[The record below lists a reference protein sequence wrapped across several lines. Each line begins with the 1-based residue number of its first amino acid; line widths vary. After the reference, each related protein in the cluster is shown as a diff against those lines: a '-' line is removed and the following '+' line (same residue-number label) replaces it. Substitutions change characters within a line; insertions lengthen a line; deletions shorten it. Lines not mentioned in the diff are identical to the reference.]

1 MYAILIEIE
10 LKGGFKVMAKKN
22 QKKPIYQR
30 LWFKILIIWI
40 ILGIIMEIVSPS
52 SGENKKQN
60 SEERTS
66 TETMVSSSPEIEYS
80 DEIVKFARK
89 YKISEEATQNIENAL
104 KEASLADSLSNIE
117 GWEQVDDYAYG
128 ERCRV
133 LIGDRSFL
141 ICVSKEKVE
150 SIYDRTDAP
159 SDGLGVLIYGK
170 GIAPEETEENAD
182 GTIYLADGVLGEY
195 GKEVTIPSETYG
207 EYTYT
212 QYMVPSGTYV
222 IENQF
227 KVATVFV
234 VSNTDSNDVVETIRF
249 TEKGEQQDVT
259 IEDGYHIEL
268 SERSEVLLTPKG

>member
-1 MYAILIEIE
+1 MLYLITIKV
-10 LKGGFKVMAKKN
+10 KGGFKIMAKKN

-40 ILGIIMEIVSPS
+40 VLGVIMEIVSPNN
-52 SGENKKQN
+52 GENKKRN
-60 SEERTS
+60 SEEATS
-66 TETMVSSSPEIEYS
+66 TEAIASSSADIEYS
-80 DEIVKFARK
+80 DEVVRFARK
-89 YKISEEATQNIENAL
+89 YKISEETAQNIADAL
-104 KEASLADSLSNIE
+104 KEASLADSLSDIE

-128 ERCRV
+128 ERYRV
-133 LIGDRSFL
+133 KIGDRSFL

-159 SDGLGVLIYGK
+159 SDGLGVLVYENDIE
-170 GIAPEETEENAD
+170 PEKIEESTD
-182 GTIYLADGVLGEY
+182 GTIYLTDGVLGEY
-195 GKEVTIPSETYG
+195 GKEVTVPSETYG

-227 KVATVFV
+227 KVATVFI
-234 VSNTDSNDVVETIRF
+234 VSNTDSDDVLETIRF

-259 IEDGYHIEL
+259 VEDGYHIEL
-268 SERSEVLLTPKG
+268 SERSEVLLTPKE

>member
-1 MYAILIEIE
+1 MLYLITIKV
-10 LKGGFKVMAKKN
+10 KGGFKIMAKKN

-40 ILGIIMEIVSPS
+40 VLGVIMEIVSPS
-52 SGENKKQN
+52 NGENKKRN
-60 SEERTS
+60 SEEATS
-66 TETMVSSSPEIEYS
+66 TEAIASSSADIEYS
-80 DEIVKFARK
+80 DEVVRFARK
-89 YKISEEATQNIENAL
+89 YKISEETAQNIADAL
-104 KEASLADSLSNIE
+104 KEASLADSLSDIE

-128 ERCRV
+128 ERYRV
-133 LIGDRSFL
+133 KIGDRSFL

-159 SDGLGVLIYGK
+159 SDGLGVLVYENDIE
-170 GIAPEETEENAD
+170 PEKIEESTD
-182 GTIYLADGVLGEY
+182 GTIYLTDGVLGEY
-195 GKEVTIPSETYG
+195 GKEVTVPSETYG

-227 KVATVFV
+227 KVATVFI
-234 VSNTDSNDVVETIRF
+234 VSNTDSDDVLETIRF

-259 IEDGYHIEL
+259 VEDGYHIEL
-268 SERSEVLLTPKG
+268 SERSEVLLTPKE

>member
-10 LKGGFKVMAKKN
+10 LKGEFKVMAKKN

-52 SGENKKQN
+52 SGESKKRN
-60 SEERTS
+60 SQASTS

-104 KEASLADSLSNIE
+104 KEASLADSLSDIE

-128 ERCRV
+128 ERYRV
-133 LIGDRSFL
+133 KIGDRSFL

-159 SDGLGVLIYGK
+159 SDGRGVLIYEND
-170 GIAPEETEENAD
+170 IVPEEIEENAD
-182 GTIYLADGVLGEY
+182 GTIYLADGVLGQY

-234 VSNTDSNDVVETIRF
+234 VSNTDSNDVAETIRF

>member
-1 MYAILIEIE
+1 
-10 LKGGFKVMAKKN
+10 MAKKN

-40 ILGIIMEIVSPS
+40 VLGVIMEIVSPS
-52 SGENKKQN
+52 NGENKKRN
-60 SEERTS
+60 SEEATS
-66 TETMVSSSPEIEYS
+66 TEAIASSSADIEYS
-80 DEIVKFARK
+80 DEVVRFARK
-89 YKISEEATQNIENAL
+89 YKISEETAQNIADAL
-104 KEASLADSLSNIE
+104 KETSLADSLSDIE

-128 ERCRV
+128 ERYRV
-133 LIGDRSFL
+133 KIGDRSFL

-159 SDGLGVLIYGK
+159 SDGLGVLVYENDIE
-170 GIAPEETEENAD
+170 PEKIEESTD
-182 GTIYLADGVLGEY
+182 GTIYLTDGVLGEY
-195 GKEVTIPSETYG
+195 GKEVTVPSETYG

-227 KVATVFV
+227 KVATVFI
-234 VSNTDSNDVVETIRF
+234 VSNTDSDDVLETIRF

-259 IEDGYHIEL
+259 VEDGYHIEL
-268 SERSEVLLTPKG
+268 SERSEVLLTPKE

>member
-1 MYAILIEIE
+1 
-10 LKGGFKVMAKKN
+10 MAKKN